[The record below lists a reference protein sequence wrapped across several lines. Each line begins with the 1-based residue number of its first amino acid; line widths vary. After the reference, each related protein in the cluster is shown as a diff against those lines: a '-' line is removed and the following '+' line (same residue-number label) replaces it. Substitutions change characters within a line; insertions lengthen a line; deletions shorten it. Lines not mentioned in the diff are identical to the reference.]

1 MNEEM
6 TAITKPDS
14 YSVKTTTDV
23 TERIQELVKKTG
35 LNHKDLFSAMVT
47 RFYTELESGSELD
60 QSDDMQQ
67 IRYHLNRVENVYLGS
82 LQKVQDLKK
91 DYTVRLE
98 EQKNKYKEVLEEL
111 HQLKKT
117 RTQEFDDLTTIK
129 EDTEI
134 RLKEMQQRNQELEER
149 SVSYRM
155 TMELLNHR
163 IEELETERKA
173 FESAQKEMISLKE
186 ELLLVKQNQGNL
198 QLEFSTSQQII
209 SKLESQLNETK
220 TLSQKELEQL
230 QRSFTKEISQV
241 KELQA
246 LELEKVRIDSDRRTL
261 ERLQTVQLENE
272 QKTDKLLA
280 RNEALSTKNQ
290 ELTEKLHSFELEIQK
305 LRDYKLNST
314 QTN

>member
-91 DYTVRLE
+91 DYSERLE

-111 HQLKKT
+111 HQLKKE
-117 RTQEFDDLTTIK
+117 RTQEFDDLTKIN

-134 RLKEMQQRNQELEER
+134 RLREIQQRNQELEES

-155 TMELLNHR
+155 TVELLSHR
-163 IEELETERKA
+163 VEELETERKS
-173 FESAQKEMISLKE
+173 FESAQEEMISLKE
-186 ELLLVKQNQGNL
+186 ELFLVKQNQGNL
-198 QLEFSTSQQII
+198 QLELSTSQQII
-209 SKLESQLNETK
+209 SKLESQLNEAK
-220 TLSQKELEQL
+220 NLSQKELEQL
-230 QRSFTKEISQV
+230 QRSFTKEISQL
-241 KELQA
+241 KELHA

-261 ERLQTVQLENE
+261 ERLQTVQFENE
-272 QKTDKLLA
+272 QKTDKLIA

-314 QTN
+314 RTN